1 MENDDSTDKIVAKFI
16 HTVLFYIQKFVE
28 IRRQVNIFFIYPSSM
43 TLCLLR
49 WLSSLLQIPMTI
61 TLFSFCGKKNTD
73 RHACLSVCVKM
84 RENVYFGSVE
94 YPLFKY

>member
-1 MENDDSTDKIVAKFI
+1 MENDDSTDKIIAQFI

-61 TLFSFCGKKNTD
+61 TLFSFCGKKIQT
-73 RHACLSVCVKM
+73 AMPALAVV
-84 RENVYFGSVE
+84 
-94 YPLFKY
+94 